1 MKKIIKTK
9 KERVLSSEHK
19 NKKIKLSPNIHIE
32 KINTSI
38 MNCVYQ
44 KYFNS
49 MKQIY
54 NSERRKSGTKPF
66 INSPRLVYVK
76 TNIKSGK
83 DVFSKSLKKEKI
95 YEENEL
101 NDGLYTK
108 LYSDSAININEKTPF
123 NEIKNVQNQKIFKL
137 SDYIVKTIE
146 KNYKNKKS
154 IRKNNIIRSTSQE
167 IIKENKSMKYN
178 IIFPGKKTRSISND
192 FDYKK
197 KDYNNNNNISKSE
210 SSHSI
215 PNDFDNKGGKIRLK
229 ISSYSGKKYTRNLY
243 PNQINKIIRIQK
255 VWKGYFLRKKINNF
269 LKNYYSLFIF
279 VSLFKNLLLKVL
291 FYCVDKIK
299 RYDKNLIKKRNFEF
313 SLRISPSISKKPS
326 IDEYRCKN
334 KLEIETISSKSSEGK
349 IFTNV
354 YYNEVPNCRAFD
366 IKIFLDENLKEIKEN
381 NFHIGENP
389 ENKEKKKNNIE
400 YKKLYEILINKIAL
414 LEERQKKI
422 KSFDLLNISNKEN
435 NIEIKPNIF
444 EKKEDKLKFNS
455 ILSDIQNNKS
465 NSELI
470 NKQDKPNILEKL
482 KISNKKN
489 SFQIFPNLLERKE
502 VIFKSSNTLK
512 ISNNENN
519 FQINSNFFEKQ
530 HNELKNNVTILK
542 NNQKN
547 SNLLENK
554 DKLKSFDILKI
565 SNQKINFQIKPNLS
579 LKINLLKSFNELKIS
594 KKENNIHIKPNL
606 IGEKTHK
613 NNSSNVL
620 IISNKEDSVQI
631 FTNISPK
638 KKQNKNNFFDK
649 LKISNKEN
657 NIQIKST
664 SLNHDQ
670 DKFSKMLMISNNESN
685 VQFISNLNQ
694 INKDKIKYFPNL
706 NISNN
711 ENYIQ
716 INSLRKN
723 QAFKSFGDLKISESQ
738 NYIQIKPN
746 LFEKNKFEECL
757 LDSNN
762 QNKQIKINL
771 LAKYNLNSFKD
782 LKISNHNN
790 IQIFPLI
797 KNKNENIKT
806 SDVLKISSNLNN
818 IEICF
823 NLKKEKTKS
832 SEQLK
837 ISKKQNIIQ
846 ILSYLKKDNSKS
858 SELNESKKTN
868 NQIVSNVKQGK
879 IKIFDELKISKNQNN
894 IQISSN
900 LIKNK
905 KDKLK
910 LTDKLAISNNI
921 NNIQIIQ
928 NLIKEK
934 LKYINE
940 LKVSYNQNNIKIFS
954 NSFKLKNKLLISISE
969 NNFQINSNER
979 DKKLNEYKSFNILNI
994 SNNQNDIQINSNL
1007 KNKKLNKINSSTSL
1021 TISNKEN
1028 DVQINSNFKSSFKYL
1043 LKENIIS
1050 YNSFQGIKKF
1060 VNLTL
1065 ERKISEDIIYD
1076 KYDKIKNF
1084 TLDHMNI
1091 EFNLVKH
1098 FQKSQKRKNI
1108 EKTKTEFIKFLGR
1121 KKPTLRKIRVETF
1134 KILTKR
1140 KSNILKKIKVENLK
1154 IITKKKLIIEKFK
1167 NENFH
1172 ILSKKKNIIEKMRN
1186 ENFSI
1191 LNQKKIIIEKSIGN
1205 CFSLFPSKK
1214 TIMNNESQ
1222 TLNEKIISDL
1232 YISTT
1237 ENFKIIDNN
1246 KNKKNNEILEKSF
1259 VEEINI
1265 INNNSNKIL
1274 INMIDLEESNVEKFN
1289 IINKTNKI
1297 FKNCVFID
1305 LQKSKN
1311 EEIYILN
1318 KNYKEL
1324 KKSSFLD
1331 LEKSNVQDIYIINKN
1346 KQVLNPIDEL
1356 EISNI
1361 NNKNNRMLRI
1371 NDHIEKSK
1379 NEEFIIVNKNN
1390 KILNDIKFFKDL
1402 EKSNIE
1408 NINFTNTNSQILELK
1423 NKKQINLKKSKIEDF
1438 NILKKKKL
1446 NLQIL
1451 SNGILY
1457 IEGRKKD
1464 FESEEIQTLN
1474 EKEIFNKDNKT
1485 QYKLL
1490 KDSFQIISNK
1500 NITPKKIKS
1509 GGIIFKN
1516 RVMKTEW
1523 TKLPFA
1529 IEKYA
1534 KKFNHRLVCLLL
1546 VNYLRKKTKN
1556 LRIQNYEK
1564 IISKTLK
1571 RINFKLL
1578 QKYFYKYQFKIL
1590 LEKIYE
1596 EKINRNNDL
1605 LFDLSFTENKNL
1617 YSNKSKDNSLNYIN
1631 FAEIDYSKELEE
1643 PMKQDLKEK
1652 IGKIEISSI
1661 KNHEKKLSS
1670 FSQFLSPIPRNRKL
1684 STQISD
1690 INVNYKEL
1698 ILKTIINKK
1707 IIKNCFNK
1715 WKEEKNDNSSINID
1729 ESFSF
1734 SMNKE
1739 LPQRTLKVKSKKNN
1753 KDISIRYINKE
1764 PNHIRSISV
1773 FNSITNDSFLSIS
1786 NSTIKK
1792 GMKVVYKI
1800 IDYKGKVK
1808 NIDPNLS
1815 SIDIVKNNNFG
1826 YVDKDKDKNILNKII
1841 QMRSLKKHFT
1851 EWKNILK
1858 KKKRKFINVIIDM
1871 IKCLFSNNIL
1881 LKESIRNN
1889 STFQIEKAMLIW
1901 FRKRKKKNKKK
1912 NN

>member
-32 KINTSI
+32 KINASI

-49 MKQIY
+49 MKQTY
-54 NSERRKSGTKPF
+54 NSERRKSSIKPF

-95 YEENEL
+95 YEDNEL

-108 LYSDSAININEKTPF
+108 LYSDSAINIHEKTPF

-178 IIFPGKKTRSISND
+178 IVFPGKKTRSISND

-197 KDYNNNNNISKSE
+197 KDYNNNNISKSE

-229 ISSYSGKKYTRNLY
+229 ISSYSGKKYSRNLY
-243 PNQINKIIRIQK
+243 PNQINKIIKIQK
-255 VWKGYFLRKKINNF
+255 VWKGYFLRKKINHF

-279 VSLFKNLLLKVL
+279 VSLFKNLLLKIL
-291 FYCVDKIK
+291 FYCIDKIK

-326 IDEYRCKN
+326 IDEYRYKN

-349 IFTNV
+349 IFNNV
-354 YYNEVPNCRAFD
+354 YYNDVPNCRAFD

-455 ILSDIQNNKS
+455 ILSDIQKNKS
-465 NSELI
+465 NSKLI

-482 KISNKKN
+482 KISNKEN
-489 SFQIFPNLLERKE
+489 SFQIFPNLLEKKE
-502 VIFKSSNTLK
+502 IKFKSSNTLK

-519 FQINSNFFEKQ
+519 FQINSNYIEKQ
-530 HNELKNNVTILK
+530 HNELKNNLTVLK

-547 SNLLENK
+547 SNLLEKNK
-554 DKLKSFDILKI
+554 VKLKSFDFLKI

-594 KKENNIHIKPNL
+594 KKENNIQIKPNL
-606 IGEKTHK
+606 IVEKNHK

-638 KKQNKNNFFDK
+638 KKQNKNYFFDQ

-657 NIQIKST
+657 NIQIKSNL
-664 SLNHDQ
+664 LNHDQ
-670 DKFSKMLMISNNESN
+670 DKFSKKLMISNNETN
-685 VQFISNLNQ
+685 VECISNL
-694 INKDKIKYFPNL
+694 IKIKKDKIKCFSNL
-706 NISNN
+706 NISNK

-723 QAFKSFGDLKISESQ
+723 QAFKSFDDLKISKSQ

-746 LFEKNKFEECL
+746 LFEKNKFERSL
-757 LDSNN
+757 LDSNS

-771 LAKYNLNSFKD
+771 REKYNLNSLKD
-782 LKISNHNN
+782 FKISNHNN

-797 KNKNENIKT
+797 KNKNENIKS
-806 SDVLKISSNLNN
+806 SDELKISSNLNN

-823 NLKKEKTKS
+823 NSKKEKTKS
-832 SEQLK
+832 SDQLK

-846 ILSYLKKDNSKS
+846 ILSYSKKDYSKS
-858 SELNESKKTN
+858 YELNESKKTN
-868 NQIVSNVKQGK
+868 RQIVSYLKQNK

-900 LIKNK
+900 LKENN

-910 LTDKLAISNNI
+910 LTDKLVISNNI

-928 NLIKEK
+928 NLKKEK
-934 LKYINE
+934 LKYIKE
-940 LKVSYNQNNIKIFS
+940 LKVSYNQNNIQIFS
-954 NSFKLKNKLLISISE
+954 NSFKLKNKLLLSISQ
-969 NNFQINSNER
+969 NNFQINTNER
-979 DKKLNEYKSFNILNI
+979 NKKLNEYKSFNILNI
-994 SNNQNDIQINSNL
+994 SNNQNDIQINSYL
-1007 KNKKLNKINSSTSL
+1007 KNKKLNKIKSSTSL

-1098 FQKSQKRKNI
+1098 FQKNPKRKNI

-1140 KSNILKKIKVENLK
+1140 KPNILKKIKVENLK

-1167 NENFH
+1167 NENFN

-1191 LNQKKIIIEKSIGN
+1191 LNKKKIIIEKSFGN
-1205 CFSLFPSKK
+1205 CFSLFSSKK
-1214 TIMNNESQ
+1214 NIMNNEIQ

-1246 KNKKNNEILEKSF
+1246 KNKKNNENLEKSF

-1265 INNNSNKIL
+1265 INNNSNKTL
-1274 INMIDLEESNVEKFN
+1274 KNMIDLKESNVEKFN
-1289 IINKTNKI
+1289 IINKANKI

-1318 KNYKEL
+1318 KNYKQL

-1356 EISNI
+1356 EISNT
-1361 NNKNNRMLRI
+1361 NNKNNRILRI
-1371 NDHIEKSK
+1371 NNHLEKSK

-1390 KILNDIKFFKDL
+1390 KIFDDIKFFKDL

-1408 NINFTNTNSQILELK
+1408 NINFSNTNYQILELK
-1423 NKKQINLKKSKIEDF
+1423 NKKQTNLKKSKIEDF

-1474 EKEIFNKDNKT
+1474 EKEIFHKDKT

-1500 NITPKKIKS
+1500 NIIPKKIKS

-1652 IGKIEISSI
+1652 IGKLEISSI

-1670 FSQFLSPIPRNRKL
+1670 FSQFLSPIPRNTKL

-1707 IIKNCFNK
+1707 IIKNYFNK

-1753 KDISIRYINKE
+1753 KDISIKYINKE

-1841 QMRSLKKHFT
+1841 QMRSLKKHF
-1851 EWKNILK
+1851 EKWKNILK
-1858 KKKRKFINVIIDM
+1858 KRKRKFINVIIDM

-1881 LKESIRNN
+1881 LKESIKNN
-1889 STFQIEKAMLIW
+1889 PTFQIEKAMLIW